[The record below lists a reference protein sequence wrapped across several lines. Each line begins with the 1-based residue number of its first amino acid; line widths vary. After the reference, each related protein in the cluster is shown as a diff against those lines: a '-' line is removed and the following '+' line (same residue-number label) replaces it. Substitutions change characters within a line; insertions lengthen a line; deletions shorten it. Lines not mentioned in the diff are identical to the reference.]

1 VDDIRRGSRLRRGE
15 NVHTNGGSKIPGE
28 DHREEWSSVL
38 ENSTSWTVEVA
49 EREEEDDGFECPSRN
64 ELVLER
70 PCGRSSQLRSSEL
83 ALRTADQFALL
94 LNPSRGQ
101 FLSDDPKRI
110 HVPESLSTS
119 PTPQST
125 RQIVPFTLVSLQPR
139 FRVYDT
145 SYRVSL
151 LQ

>member
-49 EREEEDDGFECPSRN
+49 EREEEDDGFECSSRN

-70 PCGRSSQLRSSEL
+70 PCGRRSELISSEL
-83 ALRTADQFALL
+83 EVGFQPTADAHSSDH
-94 LNPSRGQ
+94 LNSFRRRTNSPS
-101 FLSDDPKRI
+101 S
-110 HVPESLSTS
+110 S
-119 PTPQST
+119 
-125 RQIVPFTLVSLQPR
+125 
-139 FRVYDT
+139 
-145 SYRVSL
+145 
-151 LQ
+151 